1 MDATYPLRLGEGRRE
16 KLEEIG
22 KPYHVNKASLI
33 RLAIDQLILATEEN
47 GGQLPE
53 PIALRILE
61 DTGEHGYRVVD
72 RHEVAAAGK
81 GGAR

>member
-22 KPYHVNKASLI
+22 KPYHANKASLI

-53 PIALRILE
+53 PIALRIKE
-61 DTGEHGYRVVD
+61 EAEEGGYHVTPKP
-72 RHEVAAAGK
+72 EAAAV
-81 GGAR
+81 ASH